1 MARDHV
7 KKRKKGKLLM
17 NREYLKGLG
26 LEQEVIDG
34 IMAEHGKAVQAAKPT
49 EDFEALKSEKETLA
63 QQLAELNNSLSSI
76 TDAKSLIEQEKE
88 TLAQEVNTFRQKD
101 LKTRIAHEY
110 KIPFELAGRLTGET
124 EDELKADAQSLSQ
137 LIVQKPVMP
146 LASTEPNET
155 DPKEAAYKSVLQN
168 LNFKGE

>member
-1 MARDHV
+1 
-7 KKRKKGKLLM
+7 M

-34 IMAEHGKAVQAAKPT
+34 IMAEHGKAIQSAKPT
-49 EDFEALKSEKETLA
+49 DYDELKTNAESLAQQVASLNTVAEEKETLSKQVA
-63 QQLAELNNSLSSI
+63 AFKQ
-76 TDAKSLIEQEKE
+76 KE
-88 TLAQEVNTFRQKD
+88 
-101 LKTRIAHEY
+101 LKTRIAMEH

-146 LASTEPNET
+146 LASTEPPAT
-155 DPKEAAYKSVLQN
+155 DATEQAYAKMLEN
-168 LNFKGE
+168 LK

>member
-1 MARDHV
+1 
-7 KKRKKGKLLM
+7 M

-26 LEQEVIDG
+26 LEQDVIDR

-88 TLAQEVNTFRQKD
+88 TLAQEVNTFKQKD

-146 LASTEPNET
+146 LASTEPDE
-155 DPKEAAYKSVLQN
+155 KEESLYSNQARIIGEQYKS
-168 LNFKGE
+168 E